1 VNITRPV
8 LSITSLLLA
17 LSIQAQTAPAENPF
31 QSLSFLEGTW
41 EAKTAGSSRVDAGGR
56 YAFVLELKN
65 HIMGRHTIG
74 KGSCKGPE
82 NFDCDHGDLLY
93 IYPDGPQKALHAI
106 YFDNEGHVIQYR
118 VSTPAPDTAVFLS
131 DNSQPGPQFRLI
143 YERKVNTMFGK
154 FQMRLP
160 GQSEW
165 KAYLEWS
172 GDKR

>member
-1 VNITRPV
+1 MKITRPV
-8 LSITSLLLA
+8 LSIVPLLLA
-17 LSIQAQTAPAENPF
+17 LSIHAQTMPGKNPF

-41 EAKTAGSSRVDAGGR
+41 EAKTAGSSGVDAGGK

-65 HIMGRHTIG
+65 HVMGRHAIS

-93 IYPDGPQKALHAI
+93 IYPDGPQQTLHAI
-106 YFDNEGHVIQYR
+106 YFDNEGHVIQYN
-118 VSTPAPDTAVFLS
+118 VSTPTPNTAVFLS
-131 DNSQPGPQFRLI
+131 DSSQPGPQFRLI

-160 GQSEW
+160 GQIEW
-165 KAYLEWS
+165 KDYLEWS